1 MLQLSF
7 YTADTK
13 TLNMSY
19 LKIFPRSIAVT
30 MSGDGGYVGQLLYDY
45 EQYGRMMYDDDS
57 DVRLMCAW
65 QPKPNWFICT
75 TRQTHSLAGFSVF
88 MHALNHY
95 LFDVLQ
101 FDPVSQ
107 WSKISPTE
115 YEYYFERVYFDLGT
129 REFTAVK
136 KLTVPDAA
144 ESSHNIF
151 TEKRRG

>member
-1 MLQLSF
+1 
-7 YTADTK
+7 
-13 TLNMSY
+13 MSY

-30 MSGDGGYVGQLLYDY
+30 MSGDGGYVGQLLYDF

-57 DVRLMCAW
+57 DVRLICTW
-65 QPKPNWFICT
+65 QPKHTWLICA
-75 TRQTHSLAGFSVF
+75 TRETHSLAGFSVF

-101 FDPVSQ
+101 FDPLSQ
-107 WSKISPTE
+107 WCKISSTE

-136 KLTVPDAA
+136 KLSVPDAA
-144 ESSHNIF
+144 ESSNSLF
-151 TEKRRG
+151 TKKRRS